1 MLKILLVFLTALI
14 TSGTSAQNGVIDPKV
29 KEALTQEQIVA
40 LTPGELEYLSV
51 VANKLCYFQAVKED
65 ETTELFDL
73 KLKNGQSVILDQEQI
88 ENFNPLL
95 YNLPQ
100 ENESCVNCVVK
111 DSSGA
116 KHLLVI
122 RSKKMIESDIK
133 RMKSH
138 KSNTQNK

>member
-14 TSGTSAQNGVIDPKV
+14 TSGMSAQKGVIDPKV
-29 KEALTQEQIVA
+29 KEALKQEQIVA

-51 VANKLCYFQAVKED
+51 VANKLCYFQSVKED

-73 KLKNGQSVILDQEQI
+73 KLKNGQSVILNQEQI

-95 YNLPQ
+95 YSLPQ
-100 ENESCVNCVVK
+100 ENESCVNCVIE
-111 DSSGA
+111 DASGA

-122 RSKKMIESDIK
+122 RSKKMIETDIK
-133 RMKSH
+133 RMKSN
-138 KSNTQNK
+138 KSNTKKK